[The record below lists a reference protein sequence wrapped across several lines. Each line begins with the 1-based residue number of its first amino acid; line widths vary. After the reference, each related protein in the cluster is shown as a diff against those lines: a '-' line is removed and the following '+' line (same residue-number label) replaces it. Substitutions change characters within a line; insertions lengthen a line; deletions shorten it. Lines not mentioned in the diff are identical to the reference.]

1 MKFVIP
7 TFLLC
12 IHITLVTAQVSG
24 ENSFGVLQLP
34 SGARSAA
41 LGGVV
46 TALPGDVTLVA
57 DNPTLLDSVQV
68 GDFALAYSPFFGG
81 INYLNATGAF
91 NTGKAGLL
99 ALGIAYVDYGDF
111 TERDLIG
118 TELGTFTPRDLMIR
132 VSKSHRIGSFVLG
145 ANLKYA
151 NASITGYSTNAIMV
165 DLGGFY
171 QKPGSQLTFGMV
183 LKNLGTSFSNFASTQ
198 PELPM
203 DVQLG
208 ASFKPEYMP
217 ARFSL
222 AAYNFVDS
230 DLAYFG
236 RTIESEEDPAVFQE
250 VFRHI
255 NLGMEILIGK
265 SLNVLIGYNHLRN
278 QELRLARG
286 GFGAGFSWGFMVR
299 IKKMEIRFSRATY
312 HAAGGMNTLSVQ
324 GNLSRIKK
332 LF

>member
-1 MKFVIP
+1 MRIVIT

-12 IHITLVTAQVSG
+12 LLSSLAIAQVSG
-24 ENSFGVLQLP
+24 ESSFGVLQLP
-34 SGARSAA
+34 SGARSSA

-46 TALPGDVTLVA
+46 IALPGDVTLVA
-57 DNPTLLDSVQV
+57 DNPALLDSVKS
-68 GDFALAYSPFFGG
+68 GDFAFAYSPFFGG
-81 INYLNATGAF
+81 INHLNVAGAF
-91 NTGKAGLL
+91 DISNVGTFGI
-99 ALGIAYVDYGDF
+99 GIAYVDYGDF

-118 TELGTFTPRDLMIR
+118 TDLGTFKPRDLMIR
-132 VSKSHRIGSFVLG
+132 VSKSHRIGPFVLG

-151 NASITGYSTNAIMV
+151 NTSIAGYSSNALMT

-171 QKPGSQLTFGMV
+171 QKPGSQLTFSMV
-183 LKNLGTSFSNFASTQ
+183 LKNLGTSFSNFATSQ
-198 PELPM
+198 PELPLDLHM
-203 DVQLG
+203 GV
-208 ASFKPEYMP
+208 SFKPEHMP

-230 DLAYFG
+230 DLTYFG
-236 RTIESEEDPAVFQE
+236 QSIDSEENPAVFQE

-255 NLGMEILIGK
+255 NLGMELLIGNA
-265 SLNVLIGYNHLRN
+265 LNVLIGYNHLRN
-278 QELRLARG
+278 QELRLAQG
-286 GFGAGFSWGFMVR
+286 GFGAGFSWGFMAR

-312 HAAGGMNTLSVQ
+312 HAAGGMSTFSVQ

>member
-1 MKFVIP
+1 MKFVI
-7 TFLLC
+7 TTLLLC
-12 IHITLVTAQVSG
+12 LQITLVNAQVAG
-24 ENSFGVLQLP
+24 ENAFGVLQLP

-46 TALPGDVTLVA
+46 PALPGDVTLIA
-57 DNPTLLDSVQV
+57 DNPALMDSVEV

-91 NTGKAGLL
+91 NAGKAGLL
-99 ALGIAYVDYGDF
+99 AVGIAYVDYGDF

-132 VSKSHRIGSFVLG
+132 VSKGHRIGPFVLG
-145 ANLKYA
+145 INLKYA
-151 NASITGYSTNAIMV
+151 NTSIAGYASNAIMA

-171 QKPGSQLTFGMV
+171 QKSGSQLTFGMV
-183 LKNLGTSFSNFASTQ
+183 LKNMGTSFSNFASSR
-198 PELPM
+198 PALPT
-203 DVQLG
+203 DVHLG
-208 ASFKPEYMP
+208 MSFKPEYMP

-236 RTIESEEDPAVFQE
+236 KTIDSQENPAVFQE

-255 NLGMEILIGK
+255 NLGMELLIGK

-286 GFGAGFSWGFMVR
+286 GFGAGFSWGFMAR

-312 HAAGGMNTLSVQ
+312 HAAGGMSTLSVQ

>member
-1 MKFVIP
+1 MKSLIV

-12 IHITLVTAQVSG
+12 LQSALVTAQVSG

-46 TALPGDVTLVA
+46 TSLSGDVNLVA
-57 DNPTLLDSVQV
+57 DNPALLDSVKG
-68 GDFALAYSPFFGG
+68 GDFAFAYAPFFGG
-81 INYLNATGAF
+81 INYLNATSAF
-91 NTGKAGLL
+91 NVGNAGLF
-99 ALGIAYVDYGDF
+99 AIGIAYVDYGDF
-111 TERDLIG
+111 TERDIIG
-118 TELGTFTPRDLMIR
+118 TDLGTFTPRDLMIR
-132 VSKSHRIGSFVLG
+132 ISKSHRLGSFVLG
-145 ANLKYA
+145 VNLKYA
-151 NASITGYSTNAIMV
+151 NTSIAGYASNAIMA

-183 LKNLGTSFSNFASTQ
+183 LKNLGRSFNNFATIQ
-198 PELPM
+198 PELPL

-208 ASFKPEYMP
+208 VSFKPEHMP
-217 ARFSL
+217 VRFSL

-236 RTIESEEDPAVFQE
+236 KTIDSQDDPAIFQE

-265 SLNVLIGYNHLRN
+265 SLNVLMGYNHLRN
-278 QELRLARG
+278 QELRLAQG
-286 GFGAGFSWGFMVR
+286 GFGAGFSWGFMAR
-299 IKKMEIRFSRATY
+299 IKKIEIRFSRATY

>member
-1 MKFVIP
+1 MRIVII
-7 TFLLC
+7 TVFLC
-12 IHITLVTAQVSG
+12 IQISLAYAQVSG

-34 SGARSAA
+34 SGTRSTA

-46 TALPGDVTLVA
+46 PALSGDVSLVA
-57 DNPTLLDSVQV
+57 DNPALLDSVDT
-68 GDFALAYSPFFGG
+68 GDFGFAYSPFFGG
-81 INYLNATGAF
+81 INYLNVAGAF
-91 NTGKAGLL
+91 KLPKAGKM
-99 ALGIAYVDYGDF
+99 GIGISYVDYGDF
-111 TERDLIG
+111 TERDQIG
-118 TELGTFTPRDLMIR
+118 TDLGIFTPRDLMIR
-132 VSKSHRIGSFVLG
+132 VSKSHRIGPFVLG

-151 NASITGYSTNAIMV
+151 NTSISGYSSNAIMA

-171 QKPGSQLTFGMV
+171 QRPGSQLSFGMV
-183 LKNLGTSFSNFASTQ
+183 LKNLGTSFSNFATNR

-203 DVQLG
+203 DVHMG
-208 ASFKPEYMP
+208 VSFKPEHMP

-222 AAYNFVDS
+222 AAYNFVDT

-236 RTIESEEDPAVFQE
+236 KTIDSEESPAIFQE

-255 NLGMEILIGK
+255 NLGMELLIGN

-278 QELRLARG
+278 QELRLAQG
-286 GFGAGFSWGFMVR
+286 GFGAGLSWGLMAR

-312 HAAGGMNTLSVQ
+312 HAAGGMSTFSVQ